1 MKKMLCLL
9 IAFLSLVTFPV
20 YGQRN
25 KNVVY
30 KIGVGELN
38 YTHPEN
44 PNTAGKIIKNV
55 AEALLTGQNSTP
67 QPQYADAVRAS
78 IINGLSKVI
87 LFRPFDGVFSDDEL
101 SPAIPAL
108 YADGS
113 IANISTVTK
122 TETTTDKNGKKST
135 TNYYRALISVTVN
148 LKNPYDGVVVNSH
161 TFNLSES
168 DLSWLGSNEKA
179 ISNALEYLSS
189 KVSSY
194 YNKVFPLYAS
204 IVEAGE
210 AKKDKQKE
218 VYIDLGAADGVYKGL
233 QFDVFLVKT
242 IAGKEAKTEIGR
254 LKIEEVEGDDISLC
268 KVKKGG
274 DKIKNALDE
283 GLTLLITSK

>member
-1 MKKMLCLL
+1 M
-9 IAFLSLVTFPV
+9 
-20 YGQRN
+20 
-25 KNVVY
+25 
-30 KIGVGELN
+30 
-38 YTHPEN
+38 
-44 PNTAGKIIKNV
+44 
-55 AEALLTGQNSTP
+55 
-67 QPQYADAVRAS
+67 
-78 IINGLSKVI
+78 
-87 LFRPFDGVFSDDEL
+87 
-101 SPAIPAL
+101 
-108 YADGS
+108 
-113 IANISTVTK
+113 
-122 TETTTDKNGKKST
+122 
-135 TNYYRALISVTVN
+135 
-148 LKNPYDGVVVNSH
+148 VNSH

-274 DKIKNALDE
+274 DKTKNALDE
-283 GLTLLITSK
+283 GLTLLMITSK